1 MTDAMKTASKRTI
14 KKTTETAGDLIGNK
28 IADKITSASKQPSQ
42 NDLDEA
48 KSEIEIPR
56 ESIYLQKK
64 DNELLLN

>member
-14 KKTTETAGDLIGNK
+14 KKTKETAGDLIGDK

-42 NDLDEA
+42 NYLDEA

-56 ESIYLQKK
+56 ESINLQKK
-64 DNELLLN
+64 DNEVLLN